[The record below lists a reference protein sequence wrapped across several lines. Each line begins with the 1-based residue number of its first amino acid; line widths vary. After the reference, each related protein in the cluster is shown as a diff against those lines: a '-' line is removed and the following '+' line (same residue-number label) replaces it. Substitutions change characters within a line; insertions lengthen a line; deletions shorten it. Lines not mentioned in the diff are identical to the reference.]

1 MNKEYIKAKTNQKIA
16 FANFERN
23 EEMKKIKLK
32 HISIIAISFI
42 VFTTGI
48 LGVNAATDNSIGDA
62 IEKTVKDILKV
73 KVNDKDYNANCTIG
87 DNGMYVCTVNTDD
100 IETTI
105 ETPDPSNTDNE
116 YIIKTVE
123 Y

>member
-73 KVNDKDYNANCTIG
+73 KVNDKDYNANCTLG

-105 ETPDPSNTDNE
+105 ETPDPSNTD
-116 YIIKTVE
+116 TVE